1 MIEIRGQ
8 SHIISEGFKLRDNCY
23 KQLPTTK
30 AQSIV
35 VQMMMNEGQWP
46 YGVDVTAEEQQSL
59 EAFIVAD
66 RALRDNLMKFSS
78 KACARSGNIAARTL
92 HFANVL
98 ASTHAQFKQRLD
110 LCAIKFLDT
119 TRDARPLIPS
129 LGTQLQPVPASA
141 RSRERGLQLIL
152 VKLYVLHTTGK
163 HLHEQ
168 QCHPHLG
175 HLEHD

>member
-1 MIEIRGQ
+1 M
-8 SHIISEGFKLRDNCY
+8 K
-23 KQLPTTK
+23 
-30 AQSIV
+30 
-35 VQMMMNEGQWP
+35 
-46 YGVDVTAEEQQSL
+46 TAEEQQSL

-78 KACARSGNIAARTL
+78 KACARSGNIAARVRLIVYGARLPLSQTL